1 MKAQVAG
8 KDAGGVCVLILAG
21 QAKGYAALGV
31 AAVAALAVE
40 GFLLFSRGVAVPAPV
55 PVPVA
60 APSPRPSHAP
70 GPLLSPFTGEPVKS
84 LNRVLAVKIG
94 NTVPERP
101 ATGLSKADIVYLIP
115 VEGGLSRIL
124 AIFSSHYPAV
134 VGPVRSA
141 RQDDIKLLRQFGRPA
156 FVWSGAQPRL
166 QPVVEHTRI
175 VDLYAGIAG
184 GFYRSLSRPEPYNLY
199 ARTKTLL
206 KQAPHASVAHNI
218 GFRFGPAPAG
228 GHTRKSVSVS
238 YPAASFRFTWSARKG
253 RWLVWMDGSPAY
265 TTEAGQLS
273 APTVV
278 IQRVVVGLSPYLEQ
292 GPMKPPYATTVGSG
306 TALVLRNGAAF
317 QAHWSRP
324 TADGGTTFTTD
335 SGQPM
340 TFARG
345 PVWIVFAYGPG
356 SSPYRGGK
364 LVPVGTPDGPR

>member
-8 KDAGGVCVLILAG
+8 KDAGGVCVLILDG
-21 QAKGYAALGV
+21 RAKGFVALG
-31 AAVAALAVE
+31 AAAAAALAVE
-40 GFLLFSRGVAVPAPV
+40 GFLLFSNGAAVPVPV

-60 APSPRPSHAP
+60 APSPRPTHAP

-124 AIFSSHYPAV
+124 AIFSSHYPSV

-141 RQDDIKLLRQFGRPA
+141 RQDDIKLLRQFDRPA

-166 QPVVEHTRI
+166 QPIVEHSRI
-175 VDLYAGIAG
+175 VDLYAGITG
-184 GFYRSLSRPEPYNLY
+184 GFYRSFNRPEPYNLY
-199 ARTKTLL
+199 ARPKTLL
-206 KQAPHASVAHNI
+206 KEAPNASVARNI
-218 GFRFGPAPAG
+218 GFRFGPPPPG
-228 GHTRKSVSVS
+228 GHRRRSASVS
-238 YPAASFRFTWSARKG
+238 YPAASFRFRWSASKG

-278 IQRVVVGLSPYLEQ
+278 IQRVVVGLSPFLEQ

-306 TALVLRNGAAF
+306 RAVVLRNGMAY
-317 QAHWSRP
+317 QARWSRP
-324 TADGGTTFTTD
+324 KAAGGTTFTTLT
-335 SGQPM
+335 GQPM

-345 PVWIVFAYGPG
+345 PVWIVLAYGRG

-364 LVPVGTPDGPR
+364 LVG